1 MAIDSSLLS
10 SQFNLLSRISSLS
23 LLSTLTQKVG
33 ASQNNLAGAI
43 SAATG
48 TTGLQFNVAGSVNSA
63 AAGLASAAQKL
74 TDTSINSVLNSK
86 KVQAEGSTGD
96 KAAFTATASSLA
108 TAGEEYDLDINQL
121 ATAKAVQTSA
131 VSAAGASALAPGVQT
146 IEITP
151 QGESTGQT
159 YSVTVNPGDTN
170 QTVLDNLAAEINS
183 REGYTAEV
191 VDVGGGNIHLTLTGQ
206 DTGETAT
213 YTVSDLSGSLAST
226 YQLDSTATVT
236 SNDTTGGVTQAAV
249 NAEFSINGVTQE
261 SPTNTVTV
269 AQGTLTIEFEDTTQD
284 NVVLTVTSDVEG
296 TVEAVKDFAEAYNK
310 QLDAYDKNPS
320 FANSVSSQ
328 NLKNATFLNQ
338 DTLRDLGVEIDPA
351 GRLEVDEEALTQA
364 AEENPADIKEAF
376 AGLSGVATLAN
387 SVATAELSSP
397 LVFGKNGTGSLF
409 GGSGS
414 SSQFGL
420 SSLSSLNSLTA
431 SNIGFF
437 LSFFA

>member
-1 MAIDSSLLS
+1 M
-10 SQFNLLSRISSLS
+10 
-23 LLSTLTQKVG
+23 
-33 ASQNNLAGAI
+33 
-43 SAATG
+43 
-48 TTGLQFNVAGSVNSA
+48 
-63 AAGLASAAQKL
+63 
-74 TDTSINSVLNSK
+74 
-86 KVQAEGSTGD
+86 
-96 KAAFTATASSLA
+96 
-108 TAGEEYDLDINQL
+108 
-121 ATAKAVQTSA
+121 
-131 VSAAGASALAPGVQT
+131 
-146 IEITP
+146 
-151 QGESTGQT
+151 
-159 YSVTVNPGDTN
+159 
-170 QTVLDNLAAEINS
+170 
-183 REGYTAEV
+183 
-191 VDVGGGNIHLTLTGQ
+191 
-206 DTGETAT
+206 
-213 YTVSDLSGSLAST
+213 
-226 YQLDSTATVT
+226 
-236 SNDTTGGVTQAAV
+236 
-249 NAEFSINGVTQE
+249 
-261 SPTNTVTV
+261 
-269 AQGTLTIEFEDTTQD
+269 
-284 NVVLTVTSDVEG
+284 LTVTSDVEG